1 MKHSHPHAHS
11 TNPPSTAITPTL
23 LDPVCG
29 MRVDRATAKG
39 GTLVHEGTEYTFC
52 SPTCHHEF
60 ERDPERYLSRA
71 PKPGSCCDAGAAL
84 QRPPDAGS
92 ASVRPVRKGEQNQS
106 YTCPMHPEIVQ
117 EGPGACPICGMALE
131 PRLVELGAE
140 DDAHLRD
147 VRRRFWVSAVLTL
160 PLFLL
165 AMSEMV
171 WGDRVHHALSS
182 TALAWIQF
190 ALATPVVAWGGW
202 PFFLRAWTSIRTL
215 RLNMYTLI
223 GIGVAVAYVFS
234 VFATAL
240 PSAVPAAF
248 VEHGSTPLYFEA
260 AAVIVVLVLLGEI
273 LELRARSRTSSAVRS
288 LLELAPRVAL
298 RADRDGVEREVPLAD
313 VEVGDR
319 LRVRPGAKVPVDGVL
334 VEGHSSIDESMITG
348 EAMPVEK
355 EPGASVTAGTVNQTG
370 TFLMQAEK
378 VGAGTLLAQIA
389 QMVGEAAR
397 SRAPIQKLADRV
409 SAWFVPGVLAI
420 AAIAAIVWALVGPE
434 PSLANA
440 LVVAV
445 SVLIIACPCAL
456 GLATPISVMVGIGRG
471 ALDGVLIKDAEALEV
486 MERVDTLV
494 VDKTGTLTEGRP
506 TLKRVHPL
514 AGSDERELLSLAASL
529 ERRSEHPLAKSIVD
543 GALARGV
550 DLTEPLGFESITG
563 KGVRG
568 TVGGRRVAIGT
579 VAFLEEQGVGTTNLA
594 ATAEPLRTAGS
605 TVILIAVNGV
615 AAGLLEV
622 ADAVKASTPEAL
634 HRLRSAGVNVIML
647 TGDNRRTAEAVAH
660 KLGIEKVHAEVLP
673 QDKHRIVRELQAQ
686 GRVVAMAGDGI
697 NDAPALAQAD
707 VGIAMGHGTDVAMQS
722 ARVVL
727 VKGDLRGIAKA
738 RTLSTATM
746 RNIRRNLFFAFAY
759 NALGVPL
766 AAGVLYPW
774 FGIVL
779 SPMIASAA
787 MSLSSVSVIGNALK
801 LRRVRL

>member
-1 MKHSHPHAHS
+1 MKNSHSHAHS
-11 TNPPSTAITPTL
+11 TTPPSTAITPTL

-29 MRVDRATAKG
+29 MRVERATAKG
-39 GTLVHEGTEYTFC
+39 GTLVHEGTEYAFC
-52 SPTCHHEF
+52 SSNCYDKF
-60 ERDPERYLSRA
+60 QADPGRFQARA
-71 PKPGSCCDAGAAL
+71 PEPGSCCHAGAER
-84 QRPPDAGS
+84 QRPTDAAGS
-92 ASVRPVRKGEQNQS
+92 SARPARAGGKTQS
-106 YTCPMHPEIVQ
+106 YTCPMHPEVVQ

-131 PRLVELGAE
+131 PRLVELGEE
-140 DDAHLRD
+140 DSAHLRD
-147 VRRRFWVSAVLTL
+147 VLRRFWVSAGLTL

-171 WGDRVHHALSS
+171 GGEQLRHSVGATL
-182 TALAWIQF
+182 LGWIQL
-190 ALATPVVAWGGW
+190 ALATPVVGWGGW
-202 PFFLRAWTSIRTL
+202 PFFLRAWTSVRTL

-223 GIGVAVAYVFS
+223 GIGVAVAYAFS

-240 PSAVPAAF
+240 PSALPTAF
-248 VEHGSTPLYFEA
+248 LSHGSAPLYFEA

-273 LELRARSRTSSAVRS
+273 LELRARSRTSSAVRA
-288 LLELAPRVAL
+288 LLELAPNTAL
-298 RADRDGVEREVPLAD
+298 RLDRDGVEREVSLAD
-313 VEVGDR
+313 VAVGDR
-319 LRVRPGAKVPVDGVL
+319 LRVRPGAKVPVDGL
-334 VEGHSSIDESMITG
+334 VVDGHSSVDESMITG

-355 EPGASVTAGTVNQTG
+355 ELHAAVTGGTVNQTG

-378 VGAGTLLAQIA
+378 VGADTMLAQIA

-409 SAWFVPGVLAI
+409 SAWFVPGVLAFAVL
-420 AAIAAIVWALVGPE
+420 AAATWALVGPE
-434 PSLANA
+434 PSFANA

-471 ALDGVLIKDAEALEV
+471 ALDGVLIKDAAALEV

-506 TLKRVHPL
+506 TLKSVHL
-514 AGSDERELLSLAASL
+514 LTASDEQELLSLAASI
-529 ERRSEHPLAKSIVD
+529 EQRSEHPLAKAIVD
-543 GALARGV
+543 GARARGV
-550 DLTEPLGFESITG
+550 QLAEPTGFESFTG
-563 KGVRG
+563 KGVLA
-568 TVGGRRVAIGT
+568 TVKRQRVAIGT
-579 VAFLEEQGVGTTNLA
+579 TAFLEEQGVETA
-594 ATAEPLRTAGS
+594 ALSVAAQPLRAAGNTA
-605 TVILIAVNGV
+605 ILIAVNGV
-615 AAGLLEV
+615 AAGVLEV
-622 ADAVKASTPEAL
+622 GDAVKSSTPEAL
-634 HRLRSAGVNVIML
+634 HQLRSSGVSVVML
-647 TGDNRRTAEAVAH
+647 TGDNRRTAEAVAQR
-660 KLGIEKVHAEVLP
+660 LGIETVHAEVLP

-774 FGIVL
+774 FGILL

-787 MSLSSVSVIGNALK
+787 MSLSSVSVIGSALR
-801 LRRVRL
+801 LRTVRL

>member
-1 MKHSHPHAHS
+1 
-11 TNPPSTAITPTL
+11 
-23 LDPVCG
+23 
-29 MRVDRATAKG
+29 
-39 GTLVHEGTEYTFC
+39 
-52 SPTCHHEF
+52 
-60 ERDPERYLSRA
+60 
-71 PKPGSCCDAGAAL
+71 
-84 QRPPDAGS
+84 
-92 ASVRPVRKGEQNQS
+92 
-106 YTCPMHPEIVQ
+106 
-117 EGPGACPICGMALE
+117 MALE

-140 DDAHLRD
+140 DDSHLRD

-223 GIGVAVAYVFS
+223 GIGVAVAYAFS

-248 VEHGSTPLYFEA
+248 VKHGSTPLYFEA

-273 LELRARSRTSSAVRS
+273 LELRARSRTSSAVRA
-288 LLELAPRVAL
+288 LLELAPRKAL
-298 RADRDGVEREVPLAD
+298 RFDPDGVEREVPLAD

-378 VGAGTLLAQIA
+378 VGADTLLAQIA

-420 AAIAAIVWALVGPE
+420 AALAATVWAFVGPE

-486 MERVDTLV
+486 LERVDTLV

-506 TLKRVHPL
+506 TLKGVHPL

-529 ERRSEHPLAKSIVD
+529 ERRSEHPLAKAIVD

-568 TVGGRRVAIGT
+568 TVAGRRVAIGT
-579 VAFLEEQGVGTTNLA
+579 VAFLEEQGVGTADLT

-634 HRLRSAGVNVIML
+634 HRLRAAGVNVIML
-647 TGDNRRTAEAVAH
+647 TGDNRRTAEAVAQ